1 MASNYLL
8 LLVIICC
15 ISKSFQNTKDN
26 TIDDSSPY
34 EEVASDIRKEQ
45 NGQNFGALFT
55 NFMET
60 EGANIMG
67 DALSNFG
74 KENAGQLLQGL
85 GSLLAAN
92 AKQEKE
98 TQKNFPAR
106 LTRRVE
112 ASHPFVVTLETCRTS
127 LSKDLFIQRTARLWN
142 TLPREVFPEADNLQK
157 FKKNKNSYPDA
168 PNVLEGIGALM
179 GALGGANQGG
189 AGGNDAG
196 ALLQGLG
203 SLLGNKEGQG
213 GLDPA
218 VIGNML
224 NMFVQS
230 QGDSKTGTKSK
241 DSKTKNPK
249 KAEKSRSDQP
259 DFDIG
264 DLLSLASNFIGQP
277 QTGKK
282 GLRIERVSLSLHK
295 IILGEGVWAE
305 SSTICFGRYRLGNI
319 VEEYSS
325 TLASLNVTGK
335 DKNGGQEGNF
345 MSYLPMIMQLINSFT
360 GPEAE
365 SRAKSHESHSW
376 LLPPFLE
383 KLHVVFD
390 HFINSD
396 IGKQIIAALGA
407 EKTFKVFLDEQG
419 KFSYQKFGEMMENHS
434 FRRHWIRLLTDRI
447 AGFLVYVSHPTV
459 YKSYL
464 ATGQIFLNGYLKS
477 QGFPKAALFD
487 PAKPVETI
495 SALVNHIAKTY
506 FDVRIKSKEYVKPA
520 VIYVKDLLK
529 LLEKNGPIQS
539 SGSHNEFTDKL
550 TDTINLEIIEPL
562 ARVNRAYRFA
572 KSVPKCDRYVLC
584 LVNEDNQNE
593 VKSLPGLK
601 NLLYKGSSLLAAWF
615 LSEETKTAFWT
626 YYTDIMDET
635 NCKALYNEKCNDFH
649 VEELR
654 VTTEYVH
661 NEL

>member
-26 TIDDSSPY
+26 TIEDSSPY

-98 TQKNFPAR
+98 TQKN
-106 LTRRVE
+106 
-112 ASHPFVVTLETCRTS
+112 S
-127 LSKDLFIQRTARLWN
+127 
-142 TLPREVFPEADNLQK
+142 
-157 FKKNKNSYPDA
+157 DA

-230 QGDSKTGTKSK
+230 QGGSKTGTKSK

-277 QTGKK
+277 Q
-282 GLRIERVSLSLHK
+282 
-295 IILGEGVWAE
+295 
-305 SSTICFGRYRLGNI
+305 
-319 VEEYSS
+319 
-325 TLASLNVTGK
+325 TGK

-447 AGFLVYVSHPTV
+447 AGFLVYVSNPTV